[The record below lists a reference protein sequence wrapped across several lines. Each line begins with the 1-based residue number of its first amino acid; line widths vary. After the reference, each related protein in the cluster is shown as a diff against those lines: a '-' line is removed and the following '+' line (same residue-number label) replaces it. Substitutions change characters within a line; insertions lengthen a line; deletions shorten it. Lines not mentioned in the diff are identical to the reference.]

1 MEATAISWMVWN
13 WPSVRD
19 MHILNLMSKQK
30 KEVARWHC
38 SAKDIK
44 EQEEDMGQVSS
55 IARQPTAAADPAAAA
70 GGRHIAYGQIWPLS
84 LARTTSYSPRNS
96 MCLPDKGGIPDLHKG
111 ATGLSTLQIIKP

>member
-38 SAKDIK
+38 SPKDVK

-55 IARQPTAAADPAAAA
+55 IC
-70 GGRHIAYGQIWPLS
+70 
-84 LARTTSYSPRNS
+84 TSAQSS
-96 MCLPDKGGIPDLHKG
+96 C
-111 ATGLSTLQIIKP
+111 